1 LTVGGGLIAST
12 VMKLKWTAILT
23 ACMAALFLTGCVG
36 TLDGRKQAGVPFQKD
51 RAEGRYQ
58 RPVADLWAAA
68 QDVLKYHGKV
78 SSVDTARQSL
88 QGNVDERDVWISVS
102 AVDSNISKVL
112 VQARS
117 KGGFGDY
124 QMAAYLEKE
133 IAVRLAS
140 GNLSP
145 AAQPKR

>member
-1 LTVGGGLIAST
+1 
-12 VMKLKWTAILT
+12 MKLKWIAVFVASVSSL
-23 ACMAALFLTGCVG
+23 LLQGCVG
-36 TLDGRKQAGVPFQKD
+36 TLDGRHRGGVPFQRD

-58 RPVADLWAAA
+58 RPAADLWTAA

-78 SSVDTARQSL
+78 NSVDTARQSL
-88 QGNVDERDVWISVS
+88 QGNVDERNVWMSVTALDGNLS
-102 AVDSNISKVL
+102 QVV

-117 KGGFGDY
+117 KAGLADY

-145 AAQPKR
+145 ASQPKR